1 MTFED
6 IDPSTPV
13 LVGVG
18 QVSERIGEPGYRC
31 LSSVELAA
39 AAAREAI
46 ADTGAVAATVAA
58 AVDTVAG
65 VRQFEISV
73 PGAPAPLGRSTNY
86 PRSVAVRV
94 GATPGRAILEVAG
107 GQGPQHLVNEL
118 AATIAAGDAQAVL
131 VFGAEAISTTR
142 HLAGAEDRP
151 DFSETVEGDLED
163 RGFGLDGLASQF
175 LAAHGLAGAPSQYA
189 LFDNARRA
197 RLRQTRQEYAAGMGA
212 LFAPFT
218 KVAAANPHAAAPTER
233 GAGELVTPTE
243 KNRLIAEPYTRY
255 VVAREKVNQGAAV
268 LLMSV
273 AAARRLGV
281 PEEKWVFLHGHA
293 DLRERDLL
301 DRGDLSTGPAAVMAA
316 RHALD
321 LAGIGP
327 DDLDAIDLYSCFPI
341 AVSNVCDGLGLA
353 ADGTRELTVTGGLPF
368 FGGAGNNYSTHAIA
382 EVVRRLRARPGA
394 YGMVGANGGMLSKYS
409 VGVYSTTPCEWRPD
423 ESAALQAEIDAWPA
437 VEQAVQAD
445 GWGTIET
452 YTVKHGR
459 GGNRTGIVVG
469 RLEADGRRFLA
480 RTADGDE
487 ETLGLLSTGEPIG
500 RRVHVRSF
508 DVGNRVTVGDTGAGE
523 PFPDGPAVPRDD
535 HGRVP
540 AHHDDHARTPPV
552 DQAGEASSRG
562 RAGRE
567 GGGAAGRRLRGGSD
581 D

>member
-1 MTFED
+1 M
-6 IDPSTPV
+6 
-13 LVGVG
+13 
-18 QVSERIGEPGYRC
+18 
-31 LSSVELAA
+31 
-39 AAAREAI
+39 
-46 ADTGAVAATVAA
+46 
-58 AVDTVAG
+58 
-65 VRQFEISV
+65 
-73 PGAPAPLGRSTNY
+73 
-86 PRSVAVRV
+86 
-94 GATPGRAILEVAG
+94 
-107 GQGPQHLVNEL
+107 
-118 AATIAAGDAQAVL
+118 
-131 VFGAEAISTTR
+131 
-142 HLAGAEDRP
+142 
-151 DFSETVEGDLED
+151 EGDLED

-500 RRVHVRSF
+500 QRVHVRSF
-508 DVGNRVTVGDTGAGE
+508 DVGNRVTVGDTGAASRSRTG
-523 PFPDGPAVPRDD
+523 PPYRATTTGVFPRTTTITLGRPPWIRPGRRRRGAGPGVK
-535 HGRVP
+535 
-540 AHHDDHARTPPV
+540 
-552 DQAGEASSRG
+552 E
-562 RAGRE
+562 AGRP
-567 GGGAAGRRLRGGSD
+567 GVVSGAAPTTDTHGFPHRTGQVTGAGSAGQSQKVSWRK
-581 D
+581 